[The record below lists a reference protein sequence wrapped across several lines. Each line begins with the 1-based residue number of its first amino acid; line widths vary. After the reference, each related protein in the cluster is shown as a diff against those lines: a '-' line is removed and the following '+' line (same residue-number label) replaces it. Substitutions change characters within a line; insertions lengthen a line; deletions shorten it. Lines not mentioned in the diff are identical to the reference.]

1 MIVFDWTLLF
11 WISGLLLALIW
22 LVPALQLALHSS
34 EVADLTE
41 PEWNPPQGS
50 PLPRL
55 TIVVPARNEEA
66 EIEAALRSL
75 LQLNYPRYQIVAVND
90 RSTDQTGA
98 IMERLAA
105 GPEAQ
110 GKLRVLHVRDLPSG
124 WLGKVHAMWLGSQIN
139 ATQRNADAAQANA
152 AKGKVTH
159 GTAIQATANDWL
171 LFTDADC
178 VFHPDS
184 LRRAVYYAD
193 KTATDHLVLF
203 PTAHMK
209 TLGERMMI
217 GFPQVMSSFAM
228 RPWKVRNPKARDH
241 IGVGAFNLIRRSAY
255 DAIGT
260 YEALRLEVVDDLK
273 LGETIKKA
281 GLGQDV
287 VFGRDLVS
295 LRWAVGAAGVVANLE
310 KNLFA
315 FLKFRVSL
323 VLAVCALTFFLCVC
337 PFLGI
342 FFAPGW
348 AKAAFAARRCPDR
361 PCLHALRTSHGN
373 LSTAFSHLSH
383 CRARIC
389 VAALRSAFLAL
400 RDGAITWRGT
410 KYSLEELKKRR

>member
-1 MIVFDWTLLF
+1 MIVFDWTLVF
-11 WISGLLLALIW
+11 WISGLLLAVIW
-22 LVPALQLALHSS
+22 MVPALQLALHSS
-34 EVADLTE
+34 EVADLTL
-41 PEWNPPQGS
+41 PEWNPPQDTA
-50 PLPRL
+50 LPSL
-55 TIVVPARNEEA
+55 TVVVPARNEEA

-75 LQLNYPRYQIVAVND
+75 LQLNYPQYQIVAVND
-90 RSTDQTGA
+90 RSTDQTGT
-98 IMERLAA
+98 IMERLAVEPA
-105 GPEAQ
+105 AQ
-110 GKLRVLHVRDLPSG
+110 GKLCALHVRDLPSG
-124 WLGKVHAMWLGSQIN
+124 WLGKVHAMWLGSQKN
-139 ATQRNADAAQANA
+139 AAQKNAAQEDAPQEDATQESQS
-152 AKGKVTH
+152 
-159 GTAIQATANDWL
+159 DWL

-184 LRRAVYYAD
+184 LRRAIHYAT

-209 TLGERMMI
+209 TMGERMMI

-228 RPWKVRNPKARDH
+228 RPWKVRDPKARDH

-255 DAIGT
+255 EAIGT
-260 YEALRLEVVDDLK
+260 YKALRLEVVDDLT

-323 VLAVCALTFFLCVC
+323 VLAVCVLTFFLCVC

-342 FFAPGW
+342 LFAPGW
-348 AKAAFAARRCPDR
+348 AKAAFAAAVALIALVYTLSGRLMGTHPLLFLTCP
-361 PCLHALRTSHGN
+361 
-373 LSTAFSHLSH
+373 
-383 CRARIC
+383 I
-389 VAALRSAFLAL
+389 AALVFEFAALQSAFLAL

-410 KYSLEELKKRR
+410 KYSLEELRKKP

>member
-1 MIVFDWTLLF
+1 MIVFDWTLLY
-11 WISGLLLALIW
+11 WISGLLLTLIW
-22 LVPALQLALHSS
+22 IVPALQLALHSS
-34 EVADLTE
+34 DVADLTQ
-41 PEWNPPQGS
+41 PEWNPPQDS
-50 PLPRL
+50 LLPSL

-98 IMERLAA
+98 IMERLASEPA
-105 GPEAQ
+105 YA
-110 GKLRVLHVRDLPSG
+110 GKLRVIHVRDLPSG
-124 WLGKVHAMWLGSQIN
+124 WLGKVHAMWLGSQGN
-139 ATQRNADAAQANA
+139 ATQQT
-152 AKGKVTH
+152 GS
-159 GTAIQATANDWL
+159 DWL

-184 LRRAVYYAD
+184 LRRAIHYAT

-209 TLGERMMI
+209 TLGEGMMI

-228 RPWKVRNPKARDH
+228 RPWKVRDPKAREH
-241 IGVGAFNLIRRSAY
+241 IGVGAFNLLRRSAY

-260 YEALRLEVVDDLK
+260 YERLLLEVVDDLT

-281 GLGQDV
+281 GLRQDV
-287 VFGRDLVS
+287 VFGRELVS

-315 FLKFRVSL
+315 FLQFRISL

-342 FFAPGW
+342 FLAPGW
-348 AKAAFAARRCPDR
+348 AKAAFAAAVALIAIVYTLSGRLMGTSALLFLTCP
-361 PCLHALRTSHGN
+361 
-373 LSTAFSHLSH
+373 
-383 CRARIC
+383 I
-389 VAALRSAFLAL
+389 AALVFEFAALQSAFLAL

-410 KYSLEELKKRR
+410 KYSLAELKKKR

>member
-1 MIVFDWTLLF
+1 MIVFDWSFVYWT
-11 WISGLLLALIW
+11 SGLLLALIW
-22 LVPALQLALHSS
+22 LVPTLQLALHFS
-34 EVADLTE
+34 EVPDITQ
-41 PEWNPPQGS
+41 PEWNPAPDS
-50 PLPRL
+50 PLPSL

-75 LQLNYPRYQIVAVND
+75 LQLNYPQYQIVAMND

-105 GPEAQ
+105 EPASA
-110 GKLRVLHVRDLPSG
+110 GKLHLIHVAELPSG
-124 WLGKVHAMWLGSQIN
+124 WLGKVHAMWLGSQKN
-139 ATQRNADAAQANA
+139 AAQENAAQENAAQENAARRNAVQQA
-152 AKGKVTH
+152 KS
-159 GTAIQATANDWL
+159 DWL

-184 LRRAVYYAD
+184 LRRAIHYATS
-193 KTATDHLVLF
+193 TATDHLVLF

-217 GFPQVMSSFAM
+217 SFPQTMSSFAM
-228 RPWKVRNPKARDH
+228 RPWKVRDPKARDH

-260 YEALRLEVVDDLK
+260 YEALRLEIVDDLK

-281 GLGQDV
+281 GLRQDV

-315 FLKFRVSL
+315 FLQFRIAL
-323 VLAVCALTFFLCVC
+323 VLAVCAVTFFLCVC
-337 PFLGI
+337 PFLGV
-342 FFAPGW
+342 FLASGW
-348 AKAAFAARRCPDR
+348 AKAGFAAAIVMIALAYTLSGRYMGNSGLLFLTCPI
-361 PCLHALRTSHGN
+361 AAVVFN
-373 LSTAFSHLSH
+373 F
-383 CRARIC
+383 
-389 VAALRSAFLAL
+389 AALQSAFLAL
-400 RDGAITWRGT
+400 RDGAVTWRGT
-410 KYSLEELKKRR
+410 KYSLQELKKK